1 MSTDK
6 NSMQVEPVKNVKWL
20 FFWLI
25 FFLLLSIS
33 FLVRL
38 STNIPRDETLES
50 QLYWMQW
57 ALAGASGTLIY
68 LLWEAARQYRKI
80 FSTNKDSN
88 EKVDFAGL
96 WPWYLVAAIRG
107 PIIVVVI
114 LFTLTSINFSSAF
127 TDDNAG
133 EALSFAFNLNQA
145 SQQVLNIFAFFLGYY
160 NRLALSIF
168 ESIAKYLFKDA
179 WDKAYPK
186 KNKLEDSE
194 ELINSQ

>member
-1 MSTDK
+1 MADDK
-6 NSMQVEPVKNVKWL
+6 NAQQDDQRKSVRWL

-25 FFLLLSIS
+25 FFLLISIGV
-33 FLVRL
+33 LVRL
-38 STNIPRDETLES
+38 VTNTPDNETLGS
-50 QLYWMQW
+50 QSYWIEW

-68 LLWEAARQYRKI
+68 LLWEAARQYRLLYSKI
-80 FSTNKDSN
+80 NGDK
-88 EKVDFAGL
+88 EKVDFSAL

-114 LFTLTSINFSSAF
+114 LFTLTSTNFSTSFADDGAGDAF
-127 TDDNAG
+127 T
-133 EALSFAFNLNQA
+133 FAFNLNQA

-179 WDKAYPK
+179 WDKAYP
-186 KNKLEDSE
+186 NKDNQDDDE
-194 ELINSQ
+194 ELINQG